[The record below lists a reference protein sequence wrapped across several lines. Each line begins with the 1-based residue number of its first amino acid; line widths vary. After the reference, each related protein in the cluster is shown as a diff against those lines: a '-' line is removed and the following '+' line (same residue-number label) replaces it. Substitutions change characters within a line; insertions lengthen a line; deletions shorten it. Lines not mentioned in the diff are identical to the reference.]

1 MEKIQEI
8 KTIVD
13 DIIQSKID
21 DRGRFIKRL
30 ETILEGKG
38 LEHNLASWVAVLC
51 EDISSASYSKG
62 WSACEE
68 FYVNGKINN

>member
-13 DIIQSKID
+13 DIIQSKVD
-21 DRGRFIKRL
+21 DRGRFINHL

-38 LEHNLASWVAVLC
+38 LEHNLASWVAVL
-51 EDISSASYSKG
+51 
-62 WSACEE
+62 
-68 FYVNGKINN
+68 